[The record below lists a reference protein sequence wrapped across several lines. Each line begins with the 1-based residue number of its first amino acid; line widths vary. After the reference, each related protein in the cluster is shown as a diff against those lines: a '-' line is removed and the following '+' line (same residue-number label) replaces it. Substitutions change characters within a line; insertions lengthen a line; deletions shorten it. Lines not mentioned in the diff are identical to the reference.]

1 VDSSH
6 INLLK
11 IAGKIIETTAT
22 DTILNIT
29 NLFERGVDIPKLKD
43 RTVFD
48 GSKIRNILYLV
59 IKPMQNL

>member
-22 DTILNIT
+22 DTILKIT